1 MTTEKG
7 PKFRIFEYRLPN
19 NNKALKERERER
31 DSANYLI
38 KSTIESAQFRYNKRS
53 IILSCLEEKY
63 YVLVRHLFF
72 ISEEY

>member
-31 DSANYLI
+31 ERERKREIQLI
-38 KSTIESAQFRYNKRS
+38 I
-53 IILSCLEEKY
+53 
-63 YVLVRHLFF
+63 
-72 ISEEY
+72 